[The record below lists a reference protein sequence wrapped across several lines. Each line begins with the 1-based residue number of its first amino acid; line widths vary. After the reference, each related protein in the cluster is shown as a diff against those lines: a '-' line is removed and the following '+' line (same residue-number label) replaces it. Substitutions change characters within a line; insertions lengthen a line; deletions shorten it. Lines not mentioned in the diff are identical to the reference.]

1 MSEFAEGGYI
11 GKGNNVPV
19 TIFEGDYII
28 PAEFARIWGES
39 LLKKLNETLDKNEE
53 DGVE

>member
-1 MSEFAEGGYI
+1 MSEFAEGGY
-11 GKGNNVPV
+11 V
-19 TIFEGDYII
+19 EGPWGEPILSDGCEYII
-28 PAEFARIWGES
+28 PVEFARIWGES